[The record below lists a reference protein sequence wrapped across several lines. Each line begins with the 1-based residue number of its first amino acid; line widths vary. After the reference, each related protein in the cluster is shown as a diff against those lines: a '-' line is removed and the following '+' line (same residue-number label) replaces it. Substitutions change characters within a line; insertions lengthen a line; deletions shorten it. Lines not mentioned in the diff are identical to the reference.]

1 MLGTEK
7 APMSFNHH
15 ASSASPAAPP
25 VARGGRRMVRGERG
39 SALLA
44 ALCFATV
51 LAVSLGSYMTVCY
64 RTLALSSRTVQG
76 TRAIQLAESG
86 MEDALW
92 ALNKNDWS
100 GWTISDTTATRTVSG
115 FTFDGGVTG
124 SITLRVTNYDGS
136 AGADVTRTVTVT
148 GTTTQSDGSTISRS
162 LTSSSSR
169 APLFVNAVAA
179 TTSRVRFRSAGSADS
194 YDSSLGTY
202 ASQTPG
208 YSAIISSGSTST
220 SSATVQL
227 TNAQIKGYVA
237 TVSTGP
243 SYSTSAKLLGPTT
256 PVTTKID
263 TTRISTSPYQ
273 PLFDEVVPTGAG
285 TPLPTGS
292 ATIGTAGA
300 TTEELYYATDLILSG
315 SQVLTINGPVVIVIS
330 GDLSISSS
338 AKIRI
343 ATTGSLRIHLSGDLT
358 INGNGIQNDTQLP
371 KKLLIISTTNPYD
384 TYGMATNTPF
394 YGVIYTPVSSLTV
407 SNSQTIYGAIV
418 AKAVTFSASPVFHYD
433 LDLRRTVFNGVDT
446 PYAISDWRETNTN

>member
-1 MLGTEK
+1 
-7 APMSFNHH
+7 
-15 ASSASPAAPP
+15 
-25 VARGGRRMVRGERG
+25 
-39 SALLA
+39 
-44 ALCFATV
+44 
-51 LAVSLGSYMTVCY
+51 MTICY

-76 TRAIQLAESG
+76 THAIALAESG

-100 GWTISDTTATRTVSG
+100 AWTITGSTATRSISG

-124 SITLRVTNYDGS
+124 NISLKVISYDGS
-136 AGADVTRTVTVT
+136 AGTRTVTVT
-148 GTTTQSDGSTISRS
+148 GTTTQTDGSTISRS
-162 LTSSSSR
+162 LTSTSAR

-208 YSAIISSGSTST
+208 YSAIIASSSTST

-227 TNAQIKGYVA
+227 TNAQIKGYAA
-237 TVSTGP
+237 TISTGP
-243 SYSTSAKLLGPTT
+243 SYSTSARLIGPTT

-263 TTRISTSPYQ
+263 TSRISTSPYQ
-273 PLFDEVVPTGAG
+273 PIFEEIVPTGAG
-285 TPLPTGS
+285 TPLPNGN

-300 TTEELYYATDLILSG
+300 TAAQLFYATDLSLTG
-315 SQVLTINGPVVIVIS
+315 SQTLTVDGPVVIVVS
-330 GDLSISSS
+330 GDLYITNT

-343 ATTGSLRIHLSGDLT
+343 TSNGSLRMHLSGDMT
-358 INGNGIQNDTQLP
+358 INGNGIQNDTQRP
-371 KKLLIISTTNPYD
+371 KNLVIISTTNPYD
-384 TYGMATNTPF
+384 TYGMATNTAF

-418 AKAVTFSASPVFHYD
+418 AKAVTFNASPVFHYD
-433 LDLRRTVFNGVDT
+433 LDLRRTVFDGLDT
-446 PYAISDWRETNTN
+446 PYAVADWRETN